1 MYTAINVIVALS
13 ALGIIVLISMGF
25 PMLLDA
31 LRIEFQSRC
40 FRKDV
45 LSMFPTLISEENL
58 RVVAKKRRLYE
69 AHVLWSLDVLI
80 ANLLTEKNI
89 DENSSSPEAKAL
101 KLLKT
106 IRQKYEH
113 NLPLIG
119 LPAELRFYIM
129 KVRDALSNKS
139 EELLA
144 PFVEQLVINQA
155 AERHKKYVAI
165 LFGSLSFLLA
175 VIEFDWTRVD
185 SWFCAYPVVTLL
197 AQ

>member
-1 MYTAINVIVALS
+1 MHTAINVVVVLS
-13 ALGIIVLISMGF
+13 AFGIIILISMGF

-31 LRIEFQSRC
+31 LRTELQSRC

-58 RVVAKKRRLYE
+58 RIVAKKRRLPE

-89 DENSSSPEAKAL
+89 DENSNSPEAKSL

-106 IRQKYEH
+106 IRHKYEH

-119 LPAELRFYIM
+119 LSAELRFYIM

-139 EELLA
+139 EELIA

-155 AERHKKYVAI
+155 AERNKKYGAI

-175 VIEFDWTRVD
+175 VIGVDWTKVD
-185 SWFCAYPVVTLL
+185 SWFH
-197 AQ
+197 